1 MRAYSKQTIIS
12 AVLLAVFDNQKN
24 HYQFYL
30 EVKKMTF
37 DRYGVNVI
45 FELRDGSILSG
56 RLSNKHNFTGT
67 ITMGKTVVKFR
78 SYRADKYAPK
88 SAKIIQV
95 A

>member
-1 MRAYSKQTIIS
+1 MRAYSQDSIIN

-30 EVKKMTF
+30 EVKEMTF
-37 DRYGVNVI
+37 DRYGVKVV

-67 ITMGKTVVKFR
+67 RTMCKTVVKYR
-78 SYRADKYAPK
+78 SYRSDKYSPK